1 MAYRKSAET
10 RERILKAA
18 GRLFEERG
26 YYETNIGDIA
36 EEADIGRAS
45 MYYHFPDKESIARAL
60 FDTFADRII
69 AAAEGAAAGDGDLLL
84 RILIEYILLFRDI
97 ALNPKTQAVYY
108 DLVTYADYD
117 AANIERLERTTF
129 RFAKQLAA
137 AYGAR
142 LTDERLAAMIITSDA
157 FAKAMFKGIMNGL
170 IGFSLEEATDY
181 FCRRCLL
188 PDIPVP
194 EEEYRRALRK
204 AFRICKDL

>member
-1 MAYRKSAET
+1 MAYKKSAET

-26 YYETNIGDIA
+26 YYETGMGDIA
-36 EEADIGRAS
+36 EEAEIGRAS
-45 MYYHFPDKESIARAL
+45 MYYHFPDKESIARDL

-69 AAAEGAAAGDGDLLL
+69 AEAESAVAEDGDLLL

-97 ALNPKTQAVYY
+97 ALNPKTKAVYY
-108 DLVTYADYD
+108 DLVIYADYD
-117 AANIERLERTTF
+117 AENITRLRHTAF
-129 RFAKQLAA
+129 RHAKQIAA
-137 AYGAR
+137 TYGAK
-142 LTDERLAAMIITSDA
+142 LSDERLSAMIITGDA
-157 FAKAMFKGIMNGL
+157 FAKAMFKGIMNGV

-181 FCRRCLL
+181 FCRHCLL

-204 AFRICKDL
+204 AFRICKEL